1 MIMANELAR
10 SPALRNYLLTC
21 RYCMTSKLCL
31 RLLRLFLGTRRD
43 KGIHISID
51 QPHSYTHMALKRLGV
66 PQEGLIYIDAISKL
80 TGVRAE
86 SSSVRFLSDGFSLP
100 ILDDVFSRA
109 YLPEGVE
116 RYYVKLE
123 DLGFVLV
130 DNVSV
135 ALQYARPE
143 KVMMLM
149 LGLTNLIK
157 KYTALRAFLV
167 MEPKSNPDVH
177 QYLRSIC
184 DREFSF
190 KDEWL

>member
-1 MIMANELAR
+1 M
-10 SPALRNYLLTC
+10 
-21 RYCMTSKLCL
+21 
-31 RLLRLFLGTRRD
+31 
-43 KGIHISID
+43 
-51 QPHSYTHMALKRLGV
+51 
-66 PQEGLIYIDAISKL
+66 L
-80 TGVRAE
+80 TGVKAE

-100 ILDDVFSRA
+100 MLDDIFSRA

-116 RYYVKLE
+116 QYYVKLE
-123 DLGFVLV
+123 DMGFVLV

-143 KVMMLM
+143 KVMRLM

-184 DREFSF
+184 DREISF